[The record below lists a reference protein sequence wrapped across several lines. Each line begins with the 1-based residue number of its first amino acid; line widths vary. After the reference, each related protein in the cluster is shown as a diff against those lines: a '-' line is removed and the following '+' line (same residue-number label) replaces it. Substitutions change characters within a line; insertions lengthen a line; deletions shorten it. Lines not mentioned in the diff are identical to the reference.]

1 MSDYTFDAVKARD
14 NLVAAIQNL
23 AKEQNFSRV
32 VIGISGG
39 KDSTVAAALCA
50 RALGPDNVFGILM
63 PDRQQRE
70 DDFQDSLRVCESLH
84 IPYRTVNISLIHKDL
99 LSAVSVGAGG
109 PFSSDLFFDLLDR
122 ESKLYYNKTADI
134 NVGPR
139 LRMTVLRYITQS
151 IGGRL
156 VGTGNLSES
165 TVGYCTKDGDTSCD
179 FSLLGKLTSK
189 EVVEIGL
196 TMEEL
201 PRDLVLKTPSDGL
214 CGISDE
220 EKLGVSYEAIHN
232 YIRNPIDVN
241 HPVNQKIA
249 QLEAASRHK
258 RAMPLVLDPFV

>member
-1 MSDYTFDAVKARD
+1 MSEYTFDAVKARD
-14 NLVAAIQNL
+14 NLVTAIRNL

-39 KDSTVAAALCA
+39 KDSTVGAALCA

-70 DDFQDSLRVCESLH
+70 DDFQDSLRVCKSLR
-84 IPYRTVNISLIHKDL
+84 IPYRTVSISLMHKNL

-109 PFSSDLFFDLLDR
+109 PFSSGLFFDLLDQ

-214 CGISDE
+214 CGIPDE

-232 YIRNPIDVN
+232 YIRNPIDVTD
-241 HPVNQKIA
+241 PVNQKIA
-249 QLEAASRHK
+249 RLEAASRHK
-258 RAMPLVLDPFV
+258 RAMPLVLEPFA